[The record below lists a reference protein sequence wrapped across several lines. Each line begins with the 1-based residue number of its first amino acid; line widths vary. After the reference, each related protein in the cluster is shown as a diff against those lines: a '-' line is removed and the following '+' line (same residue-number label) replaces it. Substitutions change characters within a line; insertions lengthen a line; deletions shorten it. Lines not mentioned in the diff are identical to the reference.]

1 MFSVPEQ
8 FSSVTKSTFEAQI
21 KFMNALSSKA
31 FEGMEKVIDLN
42 LNVAKASMEE
52 SSAAASKFFSAKD
65 PQEFFALS
73 AANAQ
78 PNAEKAMAYGRH
90 LANITSSATSEFTK
104 AAESQIAET
113 QSKVVALIDELS
125 KNAPAGSENV
135 VSMVKSAMGNASA
148 GYEQFTKGSK
158 QVAETIE
165 ANVNAA
171 VEQIT
176 QTATKA
182 TKAGK
187 K

>member
-52 SSAAASKFFSAKD
+52 SSAAASKFFAAKD

-90 LANITSSATSEFTK
+90 LAQLK
-104 AAESQIAET
+104 A
-113 QSKVVALIDELS
+113 
-125 KNAPAGSENV
+125 
-135 VSMVKSAMGNASA
+135 KSLKPSR
-148 GYEQFTKGSK
+148 KSLH
-158 QVAETIE
+158 
-165 ANVNAA
+165 
-171 VEQIT
+171 
-176 QTATKA
+176 
-182 TKAGK
+182 
-187 K
+187 